1 MWGARVTAVDERTPG
16 ATSTGTPVL
25 RTEAV
30 GKTFGGFVALTDVTV
45 EARSAEVL
53 GIIGPNGAGKTTLF
67 NLIAGAFRPTAGRIL
82 LDGSDVT
89 RLPPHRR
96 VRRGIG
102 RTFQLIRPFGSLT
115 IRENVITAALGS
127 GASMG
132 TARERADAVL
142 ERLALDRIAGKSAA
156 DINAVEGKRL
166 EVARALATEPRLILL
181 DEIFSGLNSDE
192 VDELCDL
199 VHALRAESLCVL
211 VIEHNVRAIRAVAD
225 RVVAIDAG
233 RLVSEGD
240 AEHVLSDPQVIESY
254 LGHSSRT

>member
-1 MWGARVTAVDERTPG
+1 MTAVGEPPSDTLA
-16 ATSTGTPVL
+16 ATAPVL

-30 GKTFGGFVALTDVTV
+30 GKTFGGFVALRDVTI
-45 EARSAEVL
+45 ECRPGQIL

-67 NLIAGAFRPTAGRIL
+67 NLIAGAFRPTAGRIVFE
-82 LDGSDVT
+82 GSDIT

-115 IRENVITAALGS
+115 IRENVMTAALGS
-127 GASMG
+127 GARMG
-132 TARERADAVL
+132 RARERADAMVD
-142 ERLALDRIAGKSAA
+142 RLGLGRIADKSAA

-166 EVARALATEPRLILL
+166 EVARALAVEPRLILL

-192 VDELCDL
+192 VDELVTL
-199 VHALRAESLCVL
+199 VRQLRTDGLCVL

-225 RVVAIDAG
+225 RVVAFDAG
-233 RLVSEGD
+233 RLVSEGTAD
-240 AEHVLSDPQVIESY
+240 HVLSDPQVIESY
-254 LGHSSRT
+254 LGQRSRS